1 MAALVLF
8 TEAEDVRTPQCRA
21 ATVAPGESRQRPD
34 TALQLAHALGL
45 MRENTMA
52 NDTESTTPTLD
63 RISGPAD
70 LKGLKPK
77 ELIALAAELR
87 QELISTV
94 TVTGGHL
101 GASLGTVELAIA
113 LHAVFES
120 PRDKLVWDVGHQA
133 YVHKLLTGRRDRFKT
148 IRQEGGLS
156 GFLSR
161 DESEHDCF
169 GAGHAS
175 TSISAGLGMAVAE
188 ARKPHKAD
196 RGSVV
201 SIIGD
206 GALTGGMAFEGLNNA
221 GHMEDVPFIVVL
233 NDNEM
238 SIAPNVGAISK
249 YLDRVRTDTRYN
261 RAKDELVERLD
272 RLPQG
277 DLLVELGKRMKDSFK
292 EFIYHSM
299 IWEELGFTYIGPVD
313 GHNIPAVMEALRRA
327 RDLQAPVFVHVITQK
342 GKGYKPADN
351 DHERSHA
358 VSAPSKPK
366 AASAP
371 PTPPKY
377 QDVFAD
383 TLIELAAHDERIVA
397 ITAAMPGGTSLGRF
411 GDVYPDRFFDV
422 GIAEQHAVTFAA
434 GLATAGIRPVVG
446 IYSTFLQ
453 RAFDQIIHDVCIQ
466 RLPVIFAMDR
476 AGFAG
481 DDGRTHHGVFD
492 LSYLRLIPNMTLMAP
507 KDENEL
513 RHMIRTAIEHTE
525 GPIAFRYPRGA
536 GLGVPYDTDC
546 RVLPIGKAELIRE
559 GSDIALVG
567 IGSMVLTAERAA
579 DALMAEGISA
589 TVVNARFAKPLDE
602 ELLLELARTHAGIV
616 TIEENTCMGGFGS
629 AVLELYNRE
638 GIETPVRVAAI
649 PDHFF
654 EQASQ
659 NRLRELA
666 GIGVAD
672 IVEHARALARQASP
686 SASEPEPASI
696 QVR

>member
-1 MAALVLF
+1 MPS
-8 TEAEDVRTPQCRA
+8 TPPSA
-21 ATVAPGESRQRPD
+21 
-34 TALQLAHALGL
+34 
-45 MRENTMA
+45 
-52 NDTESTTPTLD
+52 TPTLD
-63 RISGPAD
+63 RISGPTD
-70 LKGLKPK
+70 LKALKPK
-77 ELIALAAELR
+77 ELAALAAEIR
-87 QELISTV
+87 EELIETV
-94 TVTGGHL
+94 TLTGGHL

-113 LHAVFES
+113 LHAVFRS
-120 PRDKLVWDVGHQA
+120 PDDKLVWDVGHQA
-133 YVHKLLTGRRDRFKT
+133 YVHKLLTGRRDRFAT

-161 DESEHDCF
+161 DESEHDTF

-188 ARKPHKAD
+188 ARKPKGEA
-196 RGSVV
+196 RNSVV

-221 GHMEDVPFIVVL
+221 GHMKDVPFIVVL

-238 SIAPNVGAISK
+238 SIAPNVGALSK

-261 RAKDELVERLD
+261 RAKDELAERLEH
-272 RLPQG
+272 LPQG
-277 DLLVELGKRMKDSFK
+277 DFLVEFGKRMKDSFK

-313 GHNIPAVMEALRRA
+313 GHNIPALMEALRRA
-327 RDLQAPVFVHVITQK
+327 RDLREPVFVHVVTQK
-342 GKGYKPADN
+342 GKGYGPATN

-366 AASAP
+366 AVTAA

-383 TLIELAAHDERIVA
+383 ALIELAEQDERIVA
-397 ITAAMPGGTSLGRF
+397 ITAAMPGGTSLGKFGERF
-411 GDVYPDRFFDV
+411 PERFFDV

-434 GLATAGIRPVVG
+434 GLATQGLRPVCG

-466 RLPVIFAMDR
+466 KLPVIFAMDR

-513 RHMIRTAIEHTE
+513 RHMVATAIEHTE

-536 GLGVPYDTDC
+536 SLGVPYDSEF
-546 RVLPIGKAELIRE
+546 RPLPIGKGETIRE
-559 GSDIALVG
+559 GSTIALVAV
-567 IGSMVLTAERAA
+567 GSMVLAAERAA
-579 DALMAEGISA
+579 DALAELGISA
-589 TVVNARFAKPLDE
+589 TVVNARFIKPLDE
-602 ELLLELARTHAGIV
+602 ELLLGLARGHQGIV
-616 TIEENTCMGGFGS
+616 TVEENTRLGGFGS
-629 AVLELYNRE
+629 AVLELFNRE
-638 GIETPVRVAAI
+638 QVETPVRIAAI
-649 PDHFF
+649 PDRFF

-659 NRLRELA
+659 QRLREMA
-666 GIGVAD
+666 GLGIDD
-672 IVEHARALARQASP
+672 IVAHATDLMQDV
-686 SASEPEPASI
+686 PATLLE
-696 QVR
+696 QQPTTV